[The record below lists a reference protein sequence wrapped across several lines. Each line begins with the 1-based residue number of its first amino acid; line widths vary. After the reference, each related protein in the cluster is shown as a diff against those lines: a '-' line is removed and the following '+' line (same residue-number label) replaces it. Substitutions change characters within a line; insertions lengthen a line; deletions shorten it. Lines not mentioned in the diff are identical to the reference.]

1 MTSADSDSD
10 IDAARGFDK
19 DELATC
25 VRVLTLLGGGA
36 SARGGGGADANDGE
50 KGGTADD
57 ASTAGVHPLF
67 HHKAHKQLRVALQPL
82 LTTIAGQLG
91 SFGRDPAAYKDAKQ
105 AKKDRNRRI
114 MMERAADRDAKD
126 KTRMRA
132 ERLARLAALERGHGE
147 VLALGEAGRASD
159 VGDVNGDVN
168 GDVDGNGDGVEPREK
183 APSVP
188 LVPDGTCSGTFHDD
202 PLHANGGGDGTGGG
216 DGEEETRMLNIP
228 RQCYVCKRRY
238 RRLHEFYG
246 SMCPECAGVNWR
258 KRTQTADL
266 RGRVALVTGAR
277 VKIGYRIALK
287 LLRCGAAV
295 VATTRFPV
303 DARGRFEKEPDAGDW
318 LDRLTV
324 VAMDLRDL
332 PGLERLCA
340 HLASA
345 LPRLDV
351 VVINACQTVRR
362 PPAYYRHLLEAEA
375 EGARRYLGSGGWRAS
390 GLLAG
395 VGVGVEGDGDAGVE
409 GEAHAAGG
417 WGENGVGLYKG
428 AGWMAPSAAA
438 SQLELIETDST
449 AGAKQFPAGVLDVNG
464 QQVDLRDKHSW
475 TMRLGEVETPE
486 LLEVLAVNAAAP
498 FVLNGKLRAL
508 MEQTAAMGPG
518 ENADGAPG
526 RAFVINVSAME
537 GKFYRYKTANH
548 PHTNMAKAALNMMT
562 ATAAADYAASGI
574 YMNAVDTGWINDE
587 NPLGTAARIAKQHS
601 FQTPID
607 EEDAAARCVAP
618 VLEGIDEM
626 LRLGKDA
633 PVPPFGKFF
642 KDYRESE
649 W

>member
-1 MTSADSDSD
+1 
-10 IDAARGFDK
+10 
-19 DELATC
+19 
-25 VRVLTLLGGGA
+25 
-36 SARGGGGADANDGE
+36 
-50 KGGTADD
+50 
-57 ASTAGVHPLF
+57 
-67 HHKAHKQLRVALQPL
+67 
-82 LTTIAGQLG
+82 
-91 SFGRDPAAYKDAKQ
+91 
-105 AKKDRNRRI
+105 
-114 MMERAADRDAKD
+114 
-126 KTRMRA
+126 MRA

-159 VGDVNGDVN
+159 VGDGDGDVN

-202 PLHANGGGDGTGGG
+202 PLHPNGDGDDGDG

-351 VVINACQTVRR
+351 VVNNACQTVRR
-362 PPAYYRHLLEAEA
+362 PPAYYAHLLEAEA
-375 EGARRYLGSGGWRAS
+375 EARGVTWGLAAGEPRGSSPAWAPGSKGTATRGSKGRRARREGGARTAWGCIRAPGGWRS
-390 GLLAG
+390 PRLR
-395 VGVGVEGDGDAGVE
+395 
-409 GEAHAAGG
+409 
-417 WGENGVGLYKG
+417 
-428 AGWMAPSAAA
+428 PSWN
-438 SQLELIETDST
+438 S
-449 AGAKQFPAGVLDVNG
+449 
-464 QQVDLRDKHSW
+464 
-475 TMRLGEVETPE
+475 
-486 LLEVLAVNAAAP
+486 
-498 FVLNGKLRAL
+498 
-508 MEQTAAMGPG
+508 
-518 ENADGAPG
+518 
-526 RAFVINVSAME
+526 
-537 GKFYRYKTANH
+537 
-548 PHTNMAKAALNMMT
+548 
-562 ATAAADYAASGI
+562 
-574 YMNAVDTGWINDE
+574 
-587 NPLGTAARIAKQHS
+587 
-601 FQTPID
+601 
-607 EEDAAARCVAP
+607 
-618 VLEGIDEM
+618 
-626 LRLGKDA
+626 
-633 PVPPFGKFF
+633 
-642 KDYRESE
+642 
-649 W
+649 

>member
-1 MTSADSDSD
+1 
-10 IDAARGFDK
+10 
-19 DELATC
+19 
-25 VRVLTLLGGGA
+25 
-36 SARGGGGADANDGE
+36 
-50 KGGTADD
+50 
-57 ASTAGVHPLF
+57 
-67 HHKAHKQLRVALQPL
+67 
-82 LTTIAGQLG
+82 
-91 SFGRDPAAYKDAKQ
+91 
-105 AKKDRNRRI
+105 
-114 MMERAADRDAKD
+114 
-126 KTRMRA
+126 
-132 ERLARLAALERGHGE
+132 
-147 VLALGEAGRASD
+147 
-159 VGDVNGDVN
+159 
-168 GDVDGNGDGVEPREK
+168 
-183 APSVP
+183 
-188 LVPDGTCSGTFHDD
+188 
-202 PLHANGGGDGTGGG
+202 
-216 DGEEETRMLNIP
+216 MLNIP
-228 RQCYVCKRRY
+228 RQCYVCKCRY
-238 RRLHEFYG
+238 RRLHSFYG

-303 DARGRFEKEPDAGDW
+303 DARGRFEKEPDAKDW
-318 LDRLTV
+318 LHRLTV

-351 VVINACQTVRR
+351 IVNNACQTVRR

-375 EGARRYLGSGGWRAS
+375 EGARRYLGSSRWRAS

-395 VGVGVEGDGDAGVE
+395 VGAG
-409 GEAHAAGG
+409 
-417 WGENGVGLYKG
+417 G

-438 SQLELIETDST
+438 SQLELIETDSI